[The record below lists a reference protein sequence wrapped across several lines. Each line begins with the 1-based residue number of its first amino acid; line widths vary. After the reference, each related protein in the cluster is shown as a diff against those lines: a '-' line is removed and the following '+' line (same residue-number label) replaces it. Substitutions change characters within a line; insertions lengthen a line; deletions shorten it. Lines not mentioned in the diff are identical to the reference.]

1 MITYVNDN
9 VLNFKAFRQ
18 YLALLLL
25 FLKPQFLTKT
35 RCYLPINR
43 DFSLETLTK

>member
-1 MITYVNDN
+1 MLTYINKN

-25 FLKPQFLTKT
+25 FLKPQFLTKNLYY
-35 RCYLPINR
+35 CPINR
-43 DFSLETLTK
+43 DFSLGTLME